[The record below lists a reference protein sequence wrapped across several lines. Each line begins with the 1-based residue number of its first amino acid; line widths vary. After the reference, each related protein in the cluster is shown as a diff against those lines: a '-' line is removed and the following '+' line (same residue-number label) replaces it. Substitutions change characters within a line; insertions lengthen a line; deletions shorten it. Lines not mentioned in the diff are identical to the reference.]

1 MKTREIGRARKSVE
15 AGDYVLVKL
24 NNYGEVFF
32 TAGETINTD
41 DTLYYS
47 HCKQKVYRTKSIN
60 SKNNQKIIDDKS
72 HQEKTMDST
81 KVVLYLTILV
91 AVINGLIQ
99 TLLAVQGY
107 LSVGQA
113 ASITSIV
120 AILSMFVAVI
130 NQIIPIFSNFVTAM
144 KEDIELRKKGL

>member
-1 MKTREIGRARKSVE
+1 
-15 AGDYVLVKL
+15 
-24 NNYGEVFF
+24 
-32 TAGETINTD
+32 
-41 DTLYYS
+41 
-47 HCKQKVYRTKSIN
+47 
-60 SKNNQKIIDDKS
+60 
-72 HQEKTMDST
+72 MDST

>member
-1 MKTREIGRARKSVE
+1 MKTREIGKARESAE
-15 AGDYVLVKL
+15 AGEYVLVKL
-24 NNYGEVFF
+24 NNYGEIFF
-32 TAGETINTD
+32 TAGETINAD
-41 DTLYYS
+41 DILYYS

>member
-1 MKTREIGRARKSVE
+1 MKTREIGKARESAE
-15 AGDYVLVKL
+15 AGEYVLVKL
-24 NNYGEVFF
+24 NNYGEIFF
-32 TAGETINTD
+32 TAGETINAD
-41 DTLYYS
+41 DILYYS
-47 HCKQKVYRTKSIN
+47 HCKQKVYKTKTIN

-72 HQEKTMDST
+72 HQENKMDST

-130 NQIIPIFSNFVTAM
+130 KQIIPIFSNFVTAM

>member
-1 MKTREIGRARKSVE
+1 MKIREIGKARESAE
-15 AGDYVLVKL
+15 AGEYVLVKL
-24 NNYGEVFF
+24 NNYGEIFF
-32 TAGETINTD
+32 TAGETINAD
-41 DTLYYS
+41 DILYYS
-47 HCKQKVYRTKSIN
+47 HCKQKVYKTKTIN

-72 HQEKTMDST
+72 HQENKMDST

>member
-1 MKTREIGRARKSVE
+1 MKTREIGRARKSAE

-24 NNYGEVFF
+24 NNYGEIFL
-32 TAGETINTD
+32 TAGETINID
-41 DTLYYS
+41 DILYYN
-47 HCKQKVYRTKSIN
+47 HCKQKVYKTKTIN
-60 SKNNQKIIDDKS
+60 SKSNQKIIDDKS